1 MDKIG
6 SFFNPHAYL
15 RAKTILL
22 QGGTMIGNQLKQIIV
37 AGCTLFLLA
46 GFAPA
51 AEFKDLSTQEVK
63 AYLEGGQKVLL
74 VNSLSDIEFAEN
86 YIPGSVNI
94 PCHLLATSKE
104 LPQDKAAPI
113 ITYCL
118 GPKCIFFK
126 LAAVELAQMG
136 YTNVMTYKGGI
147 PDWVKAGYPLEQKST
162 IPPVDIPV
170 INVDELKG
178 SLAAVQVLDVRDP
191 SLYDMGSLGGG
202 IKIPMAMLSA
212 DYAALAKDKP
222 IVVVDHAGKQVI
234 SAGRFLKSKGYTDVK
249 RLQGGL
255 LAWTEK
261 GFPLEK

>member
-1 MDKIG
+1 MKA
-6 SFFNPHAYL
+6 N
-15 RAKTILL
+15 TTLL
-22 QGGTMIGNQLKQIIV
+22 QGGIMVGTQLKQIII
-37 AGCTLFLLA
+37 AGCTTLLLA
-46 GFAPA
+46 GVALA
-51 AEFKDLSTQEVK
+51 AGFKDLSTQEVK
-63 AYLEGGQKVLL
+63 AYLDGGQKVLL
-74 VNSLSDIEFAEN
+74 LNPLSDIEFAEN

-94 PCHLLATSKE
+94 PCHLLGSSKE

-126 LAAVELAQMG
+126 LAADELAKMG

-162 IPPVDIPV
+162 IAPVEIPV

-178 SLAAVQVLDVRDP
+178 LLAGVQVLDVRDP
-191 SLYDMGSLGGG
+191 SIYDMGSLTGG
-202 IKIPMAMLSA
+202 IKIPMAKLSA
-212 DYAALAKDKP
+212 EYAALAKDKP

-234 SAGRFLKSKGYTDVK
+234 SAARFLKSKGYTDVK

-261 GFPLEK
+261 GYPLDK